1 MAESEVTA
9 PSDANLDFDDDTLN
23 AIAKVYTNRAAAH
36 FCLGNY
42 EETLS
47 DATAAITL
55 KPTFIQA
62 IERGAR
68 ACIKLKRHE
77 EAKTWCD
84 KGLAIDKNNKTLLDL
99 RTKCV
104 SEPDTSQETK
114 RGNMNS
120 MPVTHTAIGQSNNG
134 KRNIWGNENCV

>member
-84 KGLAIDKNNKTLLDL
+84 KGLA
-99 RTKCV
+99 V
-104 SEPDTSQETK
+104 SFETWCHIHFP
-114 RGNMNS
+114 S
-120 MPVTHTAIGQSNNG
+120 
-134 KRNIWGNENCV
+134 